1 MKISEEGIELLKK
14 FEGCKLEAYQDSV
27 GVWTIGY
34 GHTKG
39 VYKGMTI
46 SQDDAEE
53 MLEEE
58 MEEYEGYIE
67 EYVEVPLSQNEFD
80 ALVCWVYNL
89 GPTNLRNST
98 LLMVLNQSKFDE
110 VPEQIKRWN
119 KAGGEVLKG
128 LVRRR
133 EAEAL
138 LFEGKDWHN
147 I

>member
-138 LFEGKDWHN
+138 LFQGEQWHEV
-147 I
+147 